1 MERALFRE
9 RGERGSSFSPYSDD
23 DDDGSDDYDEEEVS
37 DDYVEIEF
45 VRENELYVVVDGS
58 AKGTGN
64 VCSML
69 KLRFVEI
76 VLTYADKRGEGGQNL
91 KILLT

>member
-1 MERALFRE
+1 MKRAFFCE

-23 DDDGSDDYDEEEVS
+23 DDDDDSDDNDEEEVS
-37 DDYVEIEF
+37 EAYVEIEF

-58 AKGTGN
+58 AKETEN

-76 VLTYADKRGEGGQNL
+76 GGVGAR
-91 KILLT
+91 I